1 MKLKFVVAFEEGPNN
16 YSAYVP
22 DLPGCISTGKTWKKM
37 LEMIRECLEFHI
49 EGMML
54 NGDPLPERN
63 MSMEEAMAYHCE
75 PLTEE
80 EAEELSKYDFP
91 PTLSVTFKE
100 IEVEVDVQAISE
112 AARAV
117 PQGA

>member
-1 MKLKFVVAFEEGPNN
+1 MKLKFVVVFEEGPNN

-22 DLPGCISTGKTWKKM
+22 DLPGCISTGKTWEKM
-37 LEMIRECLEFHI
+37 LEMIHECLEFHI
-49 EGMML
+49 EGMMI
-54 NGDPLPERN
+54 NGDPLPESR
-63 MSMEEAMAYHCE
+63 MSMEEAMAHHCE

-80 EAEELSKYDFP
+80 EQDEFAKYDFA

-100 IEVEVDVQAISE
+100 IEVEVDIPAPTE
-112 AARAV
+112 AAKAI